1 MLAAPHSG
9 ANGNAG
15 FSFPNRMPSSSIS
28 PPRADRVALAL
39 VQLGALA
46 VVLAALPYK
55 PFDLDRYFV
64 PKELVLHIAA
74 VGAALCCLIPRGRL
88 SLARIDWL
96 LIGYLALST
105 VSAVFAT
112 NRWLSTRAL
121 AISFSGAALFWVGR
135 VLRRDGLARPM
146 LWAIGLAGAVGAVT
160 ALLQA
165 YGVTSEYFSLNRSP
179 GGTFGNRN
187 FMAHLG
193 AIAAPTIIY
202 CGVTARR
209 SAGTLFA
216 AILIGVIG
224 AAEVLSRSRA
234 AWLALL
240 AAAVPVAIV
249 AFMTRARWSGR
260 ETSRRLVV
268 LGVATAVATLV
279 ALVLPN
285 TLEWNS
291 KNPYLES
298 VRGMVNYQEGSGR
311 GRLVQYTNSLRMM
324 AANPI
329 FGAGPGNW
337 SVEYPRYASHGDA
350 SLSSLDEGMT
360 SNPWPSSDWVA
371 FAAERGAPATVLL
384 VLIFVAFLG
393 LAAWQARVAHGSEG
407 VLGAL
412 VLAATVIVTLVV
424 GAFDAVLLIAPPTLF
439 VWVLLGVYSEPV
451 SQSAPRQ
458 MLATGVR
465 RWAPVVVFGLG
476 LLAIGR
482 SALQMA
488 AMATVTAST
497 RTSALERASLYDPGS
512 YRIHLRL
519 AEAFANAGRCDRARP
534 EARDARDLYPMAITP
549 HELLAQC
556 GESSPRPKRR

>member
-1 MLAAPHSG
+1 
-9 ANGNAG
+9 
-15 FSFPNRMPSSSIS
+15 MPSSSIS
-28 PPRADRVALAL
+28 PPRADRVALVL
-39 VQLGALA
+39 VQAGALA
-46 VVLAALPYK
+46 VVLASLPYK
-55 PFDLDRYFV
+55 AFDLDRYFV

-74 VGAALCCLIPRGRL
+74 AGAALCCLIPRGRL

-105 VSAVFAT
+105 VSAAFAS

-121 AISFSGAALFWVGR
+121 AISFSGVALFWVGR
-135 VLRRDGLARPM
+135 VLRRDGLARPV
-146 LWAIGLAGAVGAVT
+146 LWALGFAGAVGATT

-165 YGVTSEYFSLNRSP
+165 YGVTTEYFSLNRSP

-193 AIAAPTIIY
+193 AIVAPTVIY
-202 CGVTARR
+202 LGVTTRR
-209 SAGTLFA
+209 SIGTLFA
-216 AILIGVIG
+216 AVLLGVVA

-240 AAAVPVAIV
+240 AAAVPVVVIAL
-249 AFMTRARWSGR
+249 MTRARWSSRG
-260 ETSRRLVV
+260 TSSRLVL
-268 LGVATAVATLV
+268 LGVATAIGAVV
-279 ALVLPN
+279 ALILPN

-298 VRGMVNYQEGSGR
+298 VRGMVNYQQGSGR
-311 GRLVQYTNSLRMM
+311 GRLVQYTNSLRIM
-324 AANPI
+324 ADNPI
-329 FGAGPGNW
+329 LGVGPGNW
-337 SVEYPRYASHGDA
+337 SVEYPRYAVRGDA
-350 SLSSLDEGMT
+350 SLSSVDEGMT

-371 FAAERGAPATVLL
+371 FAAERGAPATVMLI
-384 VLIFVAFLG
+384 LIFVAFLG
-393 LAAWQARVAHGSEG
+393 LSAWHARVARGPEG

-412 VLAATVIVTLVV
+412 VLGATVIITLVV
-424 GAFDAVLLIAPPTLF
+424 GAFDAVLLIAPPALF
-439 VWVLLGVYSEPV
+439 VWLLLGVYSEPV

-458 MLATGVR
+458 EMTGGVR
-465 RWAPVVVFGLG
+465 RWAPVLVFAWGI
-476 LLAIGR
+476 LAAGR

-488 AMATVTAST
+488 AMATVTSSS

-519 AEAFANAGRCDRARP
+519 GEAFLNAGRCDHARP
-534 EARDARDLYPMAITP
+534 PLRDAHDLYPMAITP

-556 GESSPRPKRR
+556 GESAPRPRRR